1 MVEKAANTVNTVAKV
16 VWIGAMLWGMGT
28 AAYEAYNGRSNA
40 NSQKPTQNG
49 NEEEKK
55 QVEPPTY

>member
-28 AAYEAYNGRSNA
+28 AAYEAYNSGSNA
-40 NSQKPTQNG
+40 TTEKP
-49 NEEEKK
+49 
-55 QVEPPTY
+55 